1 MIYYRNCINRIL
13 LLVALLTSSIV
24 WLAYDESL
32 YCSPDLLGTDTLS
45 VGGDTYRVKWLLRE
59 DFSSEESMKNWV
71 LEATKADVQ
80 IRDGKLFITDYGV
93 GSTLWYTDE
102 FPQDIVIRYKT
113 RSEKG
118 MTDNKLNFNHISHA
132 RENDG
137 TVLKIGKESGRTG
150 AYSQYHQITNYI
162 ATLTFK
168 HSRLRKDPGFIL
180 LSDSKVYSEEDKCYE
195 VVCAIQQG
203 RIRYYLNNVK
213 VHDVKDSEPLQGGK
227 FGLRT
232 WNTHASWD
240 DIEIGVI
247 L

>member
-1 MIYYRNCINRIL
+1 DVEI
-13 LLVALLTSSIV
+13 
-24 WLAYDESL
+24 
-32 YCSPDLLGTDTLS
+32 
-45 VGGDTYRVKWLLRE
+45 
-59 DFSSEESMKNWV
+59 KN
-71 LEATKADVQ
+71 
-80 IRDGKLFITDYGV
+80 GKLFIMDYGI
-93 GSTLWYTDE
+93 GSTLWYKRE
-102 FPQDIVIRYKT
+102 FPQQIVIRYKT

-137 TVLKIGKESGRTG
+137 SPLKIGKDAGRTG
-150 AYSQYHQITNYI
+150 AYVQYHKFVNYI

-168 HSRLRKDPGFIL
+168 HSRLRKDPGFVL
-180 LSDSKVYSEEDKCYE
+180 LSDSKVYSEENRYYE
-195 VVCAIQQG
+195 VVCTIQQG

-213 VHDVKDSEPLQGGK
+213 VHDIQDSEPLKGGK